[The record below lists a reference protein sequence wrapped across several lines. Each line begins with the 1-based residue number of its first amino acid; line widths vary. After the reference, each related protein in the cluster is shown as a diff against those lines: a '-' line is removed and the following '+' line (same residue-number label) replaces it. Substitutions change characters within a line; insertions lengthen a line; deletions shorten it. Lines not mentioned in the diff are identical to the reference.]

1 MFATKVFAALVAAS
15 VVLAAPASE
24 RSGSASGS
32 ASESASGSPTA
43 SNSASASG
51 TASASDSGSSSAS
64 GTASSSAASSSA
76 SSSSGDFSGQAT
88 YYTVTG
94 TGSACEMTVTD
105 DDYIV
110 ALNKPQ
116 YTASDHCGDTV
127 TITNT
132 ENGNTAT
139 AKVADECPECDSGSL
154 DMSPGLFGALNDND
168 YDEGEF
174 KITWSFSS

>member
-1 MFATKVFAALVAAS
+1 MFATKVFAALIAAS
-15 VVLAAPASE
+15 VVLAAPASH
-24 RSGSASGS
+24 RSSSASGSSSGSPTSSGSAS
-32 ASESASGSPTA
+32 A
-43 SNSASASG
+43 SNS
-51 TASASDSGSSSAS
+51 ASASDSGSSSAS
-64 GTASSSAASSSA
+64 GTASSSASSASA

-94 TGSACEMTVTD
+94 TGSACEVTVTD
-105 DDYIV
+105 DDYVV

-139 AKVADECPECDSGSL
+139 ATVADECPECDSGSL

-174 KITWSFSS
+174 TISWSFSS

>member
-15 VVLAAPASE
+15 VVLAAPASQ
-24 RSGSASGS
+24 RSG
-32 ASESASGSPTA
+32 SASGSPTA

-76 SSSSGDFSGQAT
+76 SLSSGDFSGQAT

-94 TGSACEMTVTD
+94 TGSACEVTVTD

-110 ALNKPQ
+110 ALNQPQ
-116 YTASDHCGDTV
+116 YTDSDHCGDTV

-139 AKVADECPECDSGSL
+139 ARVADECPGCDSGSL
-154 DMSPGLFGALNDND
+154 DMSPGLFGALNDDD
-168 YDEGEF
+168 YDEGVF
-174 KITWSFSS
+174 AITWSFSS

>member
-15 VVLAAPASE
+15 VVLAAPASQ

-43 SNSASASG
+43 SNS
-51 TASASDSGSSSAS
+51 GSSSAS
-64 GTASSSAASSSA
+64 GTASSSAASSSS
-76 SSSSGDFSGQAT
+76 SSSSGDYSGTQVFSSSSLFAT
-88 YYTVTG
+88 YYTVTD

-105 DDYIV
+105 DDYVV

-139 AKVADECPECDSGSL
+139 AKVADECPECESGSL
-154 DMSPGLFGALNDND
+154 DMSPGLFGAL
-168 YDEGEF
+168 
-174 KITWSFSS
+174 K